1 LHAAEDS
8 VHRLEAEVRIKSARL
23 DELAKP
29 HDDSRG
35 MSATH
40 EVAQEG
46 AAPVFIRTRTHTII
60 EDLNSTNGVTVN
72 GRRVLRQTLK
82 DGDIVLIG
90 KAPFRFAMRHVAER
104 R

>member
-1 LHAAEDS
+1 
-8 VHRLEAEVRIKSARL
+8 
-23 DELAKP
+23 
-29 HDDSRG
+29 
-35 MSATH
+35 
-40 EVAQEG
+40 
-46 AAPVFIRTRTHTII
+46 
-60 EDLNSTNGVTVN
+60 VN